1 MTILWVR
8 AITERLLPVLISRVE
23 QSSPGIRSGF
33 VATLETSFADF
44 EQVTYIHGKQ
54 FPRL

>member
-8 AITERLLPVLISRVE
+8 AIAEYLLQVLILKVE
-23 QSSPGIRSGF
+23 QAGIRSGF
-33 VATLETSFADF
+33 VATLETWFAAF

-54 FPRL
+54 FPQL

>member
-8 AITERLLPVLISRVE
+8 AITECLLQVLISRVE

-54 FPRL
+54 FPQL

>member
-8 AITERLLPVLISRVE
+8 AITEYILQVLILRVE
-23 QSSPGIRSGF
+23 QSSPGIGSGF
-33 VATLETSFADF
+33 VATLETWFAAF

-54 FPRL
+54 FPQL